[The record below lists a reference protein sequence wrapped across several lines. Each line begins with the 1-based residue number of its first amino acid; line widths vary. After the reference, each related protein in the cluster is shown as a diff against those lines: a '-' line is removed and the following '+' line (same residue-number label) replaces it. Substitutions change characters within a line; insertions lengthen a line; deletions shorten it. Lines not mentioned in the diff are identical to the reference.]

1 MYCDGA
7 VQSWHF
13 HAQVTHMDGCTELLC
28 KPSAEDGIVRV
39 IEVHYVE
46 GYIFC
51 SCVFLTFE
59 GD

>member
-1 MYCDGA
+1 
-7 VQSWHF
+7 
-13 HAQVTHMDGCTELLC
+13 MDGYAELVC

-51 SCVFLTFE
+51 SCIFLTSE
-59 GD
+59 GNWQGYFSQCINLLSPETD